1 MINKRIKEKGF
12 LAKLLEKGL
21 KIFLKK
27 ECKQISNIKIDI
39 VSSSTQIIKGEIQ
52 EINIIAENINY
63 KDLLFD
69 VFKLEANDL
78 KINFKLTNKQISIIN
93 NPSIKFQI
101 SLSEDSLRTVLL
113 SNRWNWI
120 GNMISEK
127 ILSQE
132 KLEDLKIMNNQL
144 SIKAS
149 EKNIILNQEEQI
161 TIKAHQG
168 KVYFSNTN
176 YNKSI
181 QIPIEDKIYIEN
193 LNIEN
198 NIINIYANSSISF

>member
-1 MINKRIKEKGF
+1 MINKQIKEKGF
-12 LAKLLEKGL
+12 LVKLFEQGL
-21 KIFLKK
+21 KILLKK
-27 ECKQISNIKIDI
+27 ECKKISNIKIDI
-39 VSSSTQIIKGEIQ
+39 VSSSSQIIKGEIQ

-78 KINFKLTNKQISIIN
+78 KINFKLTNKKISIIN
-93 NPSIKFQI
+93 NPRIKLQI

-113 SNRWNWI
+113 SNKWNWI

-168 KVYFSNTN
+168 KVYFSNKT
-176 YNKSI
+176 YNTSI

-198 NIINIYANSSISF
+198 NIINICANSSISF